1 MSRFYTPAQAPQ
13 FIEGMYTPPWEL
25 INKNLEVNQQGY
37 DNTLATTNLF
47 NDLDIQHIDD
57 PVIREQAEKIKS
69 YYGDKSQAITEA
81 IQKDPMAWKRAMP
94 NIQNLG
100 RELSKDMKEG
110 DIARMGEQYNSLAK
124 FTKDHEEYKRLH
136 PEDYNRG
143 FQYYYDQFRKD
154 PLRRGAFNWE
164 TLANPIDQKAIIDE
178 VQKIKASSAVT
189 PNGDYLVGT
198 ETIPKEQIE
207 MVARNNI
214 MGRPENLAYLQQQI
228 KFKNPDY
235 YDAEYENLHPNSG
248 GLYEEFY
255 TLPSI
260 TDSNGNI
267 IRGKILTNED
277 REVLENKYK
286 DEFVKYLNLS
296 DKDKMQTPPPKSPF
310 ERHQGAVGRMINEA
324 VGAASYTK
332 NTIASD
338 PAKLARFRA
347 GVDVQISKNNIDLKE
362 KQFKITTALAIQKN
376 NVAKLNAINSA
387 IANMDELNPALPKL
401 QKLQADLALQT
412 IEATDETVD
421 ETASTGKMNTPVTA
435 SLEIPPTMGELAI
448 AARNEKGSRNAKM
461 FNEYISKLKEYDKTL
476 KVDKRVIDKKGE
488 NFVDFYKAMAGK
500 DNFNTYTI
508 EDLIDKYLVEKLNWD
523 SGSGNVNKDA
533 WANYLKKHYGPI
545 LKDFDTKLGELS
557 KISKQVDV
565 VHLTEQ
571 GTTNLKEIFNNNPTS
586 FSMYEVNGDIIKT
599 SGAPISD
606 GRAIEVMSKGEIG
619 GVLGY
624 PIGNG
629 REHAFTV
636 KIGSKRYVAVLNAKN
651 EGIAS
656 SMTSILRSSGNV
668 QGNTENPYNKLA
680 LDNFAYDIAKGL
692 ANTPKEQDDN
702 GNYFVRFKTV
712 QQTESGE
719 DLEVEIR
726 AIDKKGEGRV
736 YSLSIDGEPIKELD
750 TPILNSTINAEGK
763 MEKGIVDKLR
773 EILAVK

>member
-1 MSRFYTPAQAPQ
+1 M
-13 FIEGMYTPPWEL
+13 
-25 INKNLEVNQQGY
+25 
-37 DNTLATTNLF
+37 
-47 NDLDIQHIDD
+47 
-57 PVIREQAEKIKS
+57 
-69 YYGDKSQAITEA
+69 
-81 IQKDPMAWKRAMP
+81 
-94 NIQNLG
+94 
-100 RELSKDMKEG
+100 
-110 DIARMGEQYNSLAK
+110 
-124 FTKDHEEYKRLH
+124 
-136 PEDYNRG
+136 
-143 FQYYYDQFRKD
+143 
-154 PLRRGAFNWE
+154 
-164 TLANPIDQKAIIDE
+164 
-178 VQKIKASSAVT
+178 
-189 PNGDYLVGT
+189 
-198 ETIPKEQIE
+198 QI
-207 MVARNNI
+207 
-214 MGRPENLAYLQQQI
+214 
-228 KFKNPDY
+228 
-235 YDAEYENLHPNSG
+235 
-248 GLYEEFY
+248 
-255 TLPSI
+255 
-260 TDSNGNI
+260 
-267 IRGKILTNED
+267 
-277 REVLENKYK
+277 
-286 DEFVKYLNLS
+286 
-296 DKDKMQTPPPKSPF
+296 PPPKSPF
-310 ERHQGAVGRMINEA
+310 ERHQGAIGRMINEA

-347 GVDVQISKNNIDLKE
+347 GVDVQISNNNIALKE
-362 KQFKITTALAIQKN
+362 KQFNITTALAIQKN

-412 IEATDETVD
+412 IEATDKTTD
-421 ETASTGKMNTPVTA
+421 KTASTGKMNTPVTA

-461 FNEYISKLKEYDKTL
+461 FKENIIKLENLTKTFNL
-476 KVDKRVIDKKGE
+476 EDKKSEEQLKG
-488 NFVDFYKAMAGK
+488 FTDFYKDMAK
-500 DNFNTYTI
+500 EDNFNTYDI
-508 EDLIDKYLVEKLNWD
+508 NELADKYLVEKYQYPK
-523 SGSGNVNKDA
+523 GSGNVNKDA
-533 WANYLKKHYGPI
+533 WIKYIEKKYGPT

-557 KISKQVDV
+557 KVSKQVDV

-606 GRAIEVMSKGEIG
+606 GRSIEVMSKGEIG

-629 REHAFTV
+629 KEHAFTV
-636 KIGSKRYVAVLNAKN
+636 KIGSKKYVAVLNAKN

-712 QQTESGE
+712 QQTNSGE

-773 EILAVK
+773 DILAVK